1 MKTIALSLAFCLPRF
16 QPVSLSLYTR
26 STYNHRRRW
35 NFIPSSESTFQ
46 SFHTNDSQH
55 SHPCKKWHKQK
66 WENNSAKERE
76 REKNMLLVCVCV
88 LWTTIWKCETLR
100 SRLNECVCVCR
111 FGRFYFGVAESP
123 CEWRMKDILV
133 RWRSWIQLSACL
145 RHRSPI
151 STIGYMLG
159 SARAADVMKR
169 IAFRFCFGWCECATS
184 TVQYLDRNYE
194 FTFRIGSDWIGVV
207 Q

>member
-1 MKTIALSLAFCLPRF
+1 MYYVEKLKQHHEPTACNRLLHLIYMMNVIYFFSSFCLPFTIRAEHAIILFGGVIQNAKETTKRVHEMKTIALSLAFCLPRF

-88 LWTTIWKCETLR
+88 VDDDLEMWNFAIET
-100 SRLNECVCVCR
+100 
-111 FGRFYFGVAESP
+111 
-123 CEWRMKDILV
+123 EWM
-133 RWRSWIQLSACL
+133 CL
-145 RHRSPI
+145 C
-151 STIGYMLG
+151 L
-159 SARAADVMKR
+159 
-169 IAFRFCFGWCECATS
+169 
-184 TVQYLDRNYE
+184 
-194 FTFRIGSDWIGVV
+194 
-207 Q
+207 